1 MLYKKEVL
9 GLRNANPDIIPMI
22 KEKTLNLLMEKNP
35 EAIGMRDI
43 AKACGITATTIY
55 HYYTDKDG
63 LFQAIGL
70 DCLLELNRRIINEVQ
85 KHQETREQILSAI
98 GTFRDW
104 SFENPRRAL
113 LIMQGIKSSENAS
126 PNVIEQFYT
135 CNRTGENL
143 LKKAVAEGRAVSE
156 NPRLDVGVLVSGV
169 WGCIESVLLKKS
181 DVEYWEN
188 GRQFTD
194 HLISIWMKTIF
205 KE

>member
-1 MLYKKEVL
+1 M
-9 GLRNANPDIIPMI
+9 RNANPDIIPMI

-113 LIMQGIKSSENAS
+113 LIMQGIKSTENAS

>member
-1 MLYKKEVL
+1 MLNKKEVL

-113 LIMQGIKSSENAS
+113 LIMQGIKSTENAS

>member
-1 MLYKKEVL
+1 M
-9 GLRNANPDIIPMI
+9 RNANPDIIPMI

-70 DCLLELNRRIINEVQ
+70 DCLLELNRRIISEVQ